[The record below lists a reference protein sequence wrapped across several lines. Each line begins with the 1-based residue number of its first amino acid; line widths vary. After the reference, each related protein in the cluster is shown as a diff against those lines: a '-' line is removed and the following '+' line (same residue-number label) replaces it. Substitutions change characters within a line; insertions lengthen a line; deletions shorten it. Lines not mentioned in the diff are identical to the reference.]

1 MKGYSK
7 FLDGLEKVEKFILAV
22 TIGLMVII
30 MLYQVIMRYVFSKS
44 NAWSEEL
51 TRYLFILN
59 VMLASA
65 VAVRSGSHLQID
77 VFLNKMSDKT
87 RAIFTIVSTI
97 IGIVF
102 LLYLLKASVDV
113 CRYTVNNISA
123 GLHITMAI
131 PYASIPLGAVLMILS
146 SIEVIGKNVE
156 KIRKAETL
164 EPKEGENV

>member
-7 FLDGLEKVEKFILAV
+7 FLDGLEKVEKFILVV
-22 TIGLMVII
+22 TIGLMVVI

-65 VAVRSGSHLQID
+65 VAVRSNSHLQID
-77 VFLNKMSDKT
+77 VFLNKMHEKT
-87 RAIFTIVSTI
+87 KAGFTIVSTI
-97 IGIVF
+97 LGIIF
-102 LLYLLKASVDV
+102 LFYLLKASIDV

-123 GLHITMAI
+123 GLHFTMAI
-131 PYASIPLGAVLMILS
+131 PYASIPIGAVLMILS
-146 SIEVIGKNVE
+146 SIEVIGKNVQ
-156 KIRKAETL
+156 KIRNSEAI